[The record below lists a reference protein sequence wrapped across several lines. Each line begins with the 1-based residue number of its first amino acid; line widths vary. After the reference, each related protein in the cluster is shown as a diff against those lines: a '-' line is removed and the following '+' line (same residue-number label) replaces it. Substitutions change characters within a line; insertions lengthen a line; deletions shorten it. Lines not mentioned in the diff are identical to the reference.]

1 MPPTQET
8 EVDQLRDIMESLPD
22 SAEHPGEN
30 RREYTLT
37 KGDVLL
43 IYRIAKVANTPHV
56 CPFEKDDVETLQSAA
71 QNISRTQKIAS
82 IVIVTALVGG
92 MVSGIWFALKLL
104 VLDFFKRP
112 LV

>member
-22 SAEHPGEN
+22 SSAYEGE

-56 CPFEKDDVETLQSAA
+56 CPFERDDVETLQSAA

-82 IVIVTALVGG
+82 VVIVTALVGG
-92 MVSGIWFALKLL
+92 MISGIWFALKLL
-104 VLDFFKRP
+104 ILDFVKRP
-112 LV
+112 IA

>member
-1 MPPTQET
+1 
-8 EVDQLRDIMESLPD
+8 MESLPD

-56 CPFEKDDVETLQSAA
+56 CPFEKGDVETLQSAA

-82 IVIVTALVGG
+82 YVIVVALLGG
-92 MVSGIWFALKLL
+92 MLSGIWYALKLL
-104 VLDFFKRP
+104 VIDFVKRP
-112 LV
+112 MV